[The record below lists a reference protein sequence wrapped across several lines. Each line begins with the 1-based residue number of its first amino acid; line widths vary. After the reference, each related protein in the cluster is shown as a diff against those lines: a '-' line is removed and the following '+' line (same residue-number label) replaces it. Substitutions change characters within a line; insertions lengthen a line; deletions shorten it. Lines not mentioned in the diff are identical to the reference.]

1 MSSRVCCEA
10 EIKGSANWAIE
21 LLPAFIPCRGTGLA
35 FFRVL
40 CIVTVDGLCSSAVL
54 LCPGTVQV
62 AWEYRTS
69 RTLRFVAGRPL
80 RCFPPLCRLCGAWV
94 YFFSFGNS
102 RLSWICS
109 VFCGRASLLKNSPM
123 TLKWTIYFLL
133 RLIQC
138 SHLPPL
144 LCFFTPVFPELQA
157 FLEYISC
164 NELCGH
170 QKFSLKLYGINIC

>member
-1 MSSRVCCEA
+1 MLHELSNLVAICIHSVQRDRVSFFWGCVVIVDSLCLFSRAFVPSHTAGCLGIVNLENAALCC
-10 EIKGSANWAIE
+10 WASQATSQM
-21 LLPAFIPCRGTGLA
+21 LPPALPFVWGL
-35 FFRVL
+35 
-40 CIVTVDGLCSSAVL
+40 GL
-54 LCPGTVQV
+54 
-62 AWEYRTS
+62 
-69 RTLRFVAGRPL
+69 
-80 RCFPPLCRLCGAWV
+80 
-94 YFFSFGNS
+94 FFSFGNS

-109 VFCGRASLLKNSPM
+109 VFCGRKSLLKNSLM
-123 TLKWTIYFLL
+123 TLKWTIYFLS
-133 RLIQC
+133 RLTQC